1 MRAHDLVILIQNS
14 HKINNF
20 CQQHKEVSH
29 VHVNTDK
36 CEIYKSEDEE
46 ARNVSPFFSSI
57 RKVTFSFPL
66 ISISNC
72 SPPSYNSITAIF
84 SILSQRQQRVYLMP
98 VKGCQ
103 RNFAVIFTIF
113 GDSAFFEDTRLVGA
127 FFEYS
132 ILRNFV
138 ETFTRHVW
146 RATLP
151 RAFHSSLSRNYT
163 DNWLARGCCCCC

>member
-1 MRAHDLVILIQNS
+1 MMRRAHDLGPIDTKQNS
-14 HKINNF
+14 LKINNF

-98 VKGCQ
+98 VKKRCQ
-103 RNFAVIFTIF
+103 RHFAVIFTIF
-113 GDSAFFEDTRLVGA
+113 ERGTRNVIILLTGNFFED
-127 FFEYS
+127 
-132 ILRNFV
+132 I
-138 ETFTRHVW
+138 
-146 RATLP
+146 
-151 RAFHSSLSRNYT
+151 SS
-163 DNWLARGCCCCC
+163 